1 MIDLNLFFALVSF
14 YFVMYVTPGP
24 NNAMVLTSGLKFG
37 FAKTIPHMSG
47 ITIGHI
53 LQLIL
58 VCLGLGK
65 IFQVFPEIQQV
76 LKIICAAYLLYLG
89 YKIIG
94 SFSKIKEDD
103 SRPLKFHE
111 AALFQIVN
119 PKAWTISSMAASGF
133 LPKGENLI
141 FSILYIAAIAI
152 IVIVGFSATNQT
164 DIIDSTLSSIS
175 EPLLVNVDQTTYQRA
190 DIISIS
196 GNSKSASTQLVELSI
211 ENTNGV
217 KIWNENINL
226 KNDGKFSTL
235 VIAGGGG
242 WENDGTYILKATHSN
257 LASEIEFKFFT

>member
-65 IFQVFPEIQQV
+65 IFQVFPEIQHI
-76 LKIICAAYLLYLG
+76 LKIICAVYLLYLG
-89 YKIIG
+89 YKIVG

-103 SRPLKFHE
+103 SRPLKFYE

-119 PKAWTISSMAASGF
+119 PKAWTISSMVASGF
-133 LPKGENLI
+133 LPKDENLI
-141 FSILYIAAIAI
+141 FSILYIAVIALIICPLSISPWAAFGSSIRNLVKNNKLKALIEYFLAFLLLITAIL
-152 IVIVGFSATNQT
+152 IVIQ
-164 DIIDSTLSSIS
+164 
-175 EPLLVNVDQTTYQRA
+175 
-190 DIISIS
+190 
-196 GNSKSASTQLVELSI
+196 K
-211 ENTNGV
+211 
-217 KIWNENINL
+217 
-226 KNDGKFSTL
+226 
-235 VIAGGGG
+235 
-242 WENDGTYILKATHSN
+242 
-257 LASEIEFKFFT
+257 

>member
-65 IFQVFPEIQQV
+65 IFQVFPGIQQM
-76 LKIICAAYLLYLG
+76 LKIICAVYLLYLG

-119 PKAWTISSMAASGF
+119 PKAWTISSMIASGF
-133 LPKGENLI
+133 LPKNENLI
-141 FSILYIAAIAI
+141 FSILYIAAIALI
-152 IVIVGFSATNQT
+152 ICPLSISPWAAFGSSIRNLVKNNKLKALIEYFLALLLLITAILIVI
-164 DIIDSTLSSIS
+164 
-175 EPLLVNVDQTTYQRA
+175 E
-190 DIISIS
+190 
-196 GNSKSASTQLVELSI
+196 K
-211 ENTNGV
+211 
-217 KIWNENINL
+217 
-226 KNDGKFSTL
+226 
-235 VIAGGGG
+235 
-242 WENDGTYILKATHSN
+242 
-257 LASEIEFKFFT
+257 